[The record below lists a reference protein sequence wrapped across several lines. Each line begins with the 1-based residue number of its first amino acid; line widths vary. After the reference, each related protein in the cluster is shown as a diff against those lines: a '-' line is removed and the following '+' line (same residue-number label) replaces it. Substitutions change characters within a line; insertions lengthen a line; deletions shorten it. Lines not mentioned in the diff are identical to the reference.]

1 MSKKRNIDLGAP
13 FKRMKL
19 TELVEMYAKHINDD
33 NQLFCNQIWNEL
45 NRRDNEGNCYGIQ
58 ASKERNLPRR

>member
-1 MSKKRNIDLGAP
+1 
-13 FKRMKL
+13 
-19 TELVEMYAKHINDD
+19 MYAKHINDD